1 MSGIVPLDRRNFLRA
16 AGGAGVAVAASGV
29 LVPQAAAASAEFA
42 HGVASGDPLPDG
54 VVLWT
59 RVTPTPES
67 TPGSGAGPEVTVRWE
82 MSPDAAFST
91 IVRDGEVVTGPDA
104 DHTVKVEATG
114 LDPDTWYHYRF
125 RLGPATSPTGRTR
138 TAPAAD
144 AEVDGLRLGLASCS
158 NYAAGHFAAYRHAAE
173 RGDLDLFVHVGDYLY
188 EGGDARVRAHSP
200 AKEIT
205 SLADYR
211 QRHAQYK
218 TDPDLRA
225 LHAAVPWVATWDDH
239 EVVNDYWEGGSGD
252 HDPAAEGDWAARKAA
267 GHRAYFE
274 WMPVRRGPG
283 GGIRRRLQW
292 GRLADLTML
301 DLRSHRSEQS
311 AEDGFGDPSR
321 TFTGRAQMEW
331 LKDGLSA
338 STAQWHLIGNSVMIT
353 PVSLQGLVKEV
364 VDALGE
370 LIGGGDLL
378 SHVGPN
384 ADAWEGYQADRTDL
398 LTHIRDAGITDTVF
412 LTGDVHVS
420 WATEVSVDR
429 TAAPWHPPV
438 ATELVCT
445 SVTSSNL
452 DELLGLPPR
461 TISRGAEGVLH
472 LNNPNA
478 RFCELDSHGFVLIDV
493 TPQRMQADW
502 YFVSDPRDPDATLKH
517 GASFASRAGTQRLHR
532 AFTPIR

>member
-1 MSGIVPLDRRNFLRA
+1 MSGTSSLDRRNFLRA
-16 AGGAGVAVAASGV
+16 AGGTGVALAASGV
-29 LVPQAAAASAEFA
+29 LLPHAGAESAAFV

-67 TPGSGAGPEVTVRWE
+67 TPGSGAGPRVDVRWE
-82 MSPDAAFST
+82 MSRDASFAT
-91 IVRDGEVVTGPDA
+91 IVRDGEATAGPDT
-104 DHTVKVEATG
+104 DHTVKVEADG
-114 LDPDTWYHYRF
+114 LEPDTWYHYRF
-125 RLGPATSPTGRTR
+125 RFGSATSPAGRTR

-144 AEVDGLRLGLASCS
+144 AEVAGLRLGLASCS

-188 EGGDARVRAHSP
+188 EGGGAGVRAHRP

-205 SLADYR
+205 TLADYR

-218 TDPDLRA
+218 TDPDLQA
-225 LHAAVPWVATWDDH
+225 LHAAVPWIPTWDDH
-239 EVVNDYWEGGSGD
+239 EVVNDYWENGSGD
-252 HDPAAEGDWAARKAA
+252 HDPATEGDFAARKAA

-274 WMPVRRGPG
+274 WMPVRRGPD
-283 GGIRRRLQW
+283 GGIHRRYRW

-301 DLRSHRSEQS
+301 DLRGHRSRQGTP
-311 AEDGFGDPSR
+311 EDFDDPSR
-321 TFTGRAQMEW
+321 TFTGRAQMAW
-331 LKDGLSA
+331 LKDGLSD
-338 STAQWHLIGNSVMIT
+338 STAQWHLIGNSVMVT

-364 VDALGE
+364 VEPLGE
-370 LIGGGDLL
+370 LIGGGLL
-378 SHVGPN
+378 EQVGPN
-384 ADAWEGYQADRTDL
+384 ADAWEGYRADRDDL
-398 LTHIRDAGITDTVF
+398 LTHLRDNGITDTVF

-420 WATEVSVDR
+420 WATEVTVDR
-429 TAAPWHPPV
+429 TTYPWEPPV

-445 SVTSSNL
+445 SVTSANL
-452 DELLGLPPR
+452 DDLLDVPPR

-472 LNNPNA
+472 LNNPYA

-493 TPQRMQADW
+493 TPRRMQADW
-502 YFVSDPRDPDATLKH
+502 YFVSDPTDPDATLTH

-532 AFTPIR
+532 AFTPVT